1 MNSLLRVSSEI
12 SNGAV
17 ILNVDCDMYSNNS
30 QSIRDALCF
39 FMDEKKSQDIGFV
52 QFPQNF
58 ENTTKNDIYGSTLQV
73 ISQVE
78 FHGLDGLGGPLYVG
92 TGCFHQRE
100 ILCGRKYSKDYKI
113 DWKTSKMDG
122 TIFELEERAKSLA
135 SCVYELNSQWGK
147 ELHPDWSTT
156 AIKSAIMTTASNNN
170 ATSPLDNEG
179 MPIRDSDKISDANPF
194 AYGHTGRAT
203 LNRMRQWILG
213 SDDIDMMAAIDDDVD
228 IINYSQG
235 YSSSSGYFDDA
246 AGIATFHAMK
256 NGILTIA
263 GAGNSGPNPGIV
275 GNNYPWV
282 LSVGASTTDRVF
294 FCPCLTRQTSKA
306 QDAIGLI
313 LDYAGFWIHS
323 CSSCYAQLVGGLT
336 YIHLQ

>member
-1 MNSLLRVSSEI
+1 MSTQELSAIGYDNKSPKFNGNNYAWWKNRIQNVIMGIDYECWLVVKNGPNIILKTDVEGNQVPKKDSELVIADYKLLEKNAKAMSILQQAIGYRLPTLVYLAREKRPQYLHNFKAGAMNSLLRVSSEI

-147 ELHPDWSTT
+147 EV
-156 AIKSAIMTTASNNN
+156 N
-170 ATSPLDNEG
+170 
-179 MPIRDSDKISDANPF
+179 
-194 AYGHTGRAT
+194 
-203 LNRMRQWILG
+203 
-213 SDDIDMMAAIDDDVD
+213 V
-228 IINYSQG
+228 
-235 YSSSSGYFDDA
+235 
-246 AGIATFHAMK
+246 K
-256 NGILTIA
+256 N
-263 GAGNSGPNPGIV
+263 
-275 GNNYPWV
+275 
-282 LSVGASTTDRVF
+282 
-294 FCPCLTRQTSKA
+294 
-306 QDAIGLI
+306 
-313 LDYAGFWIHS
+313 
-323 CSSCYAQLVGGLT
+323 
-336 YIHLQ
+336 